1 MKQKTKRKV
10 KYKATLT
17 FPLDDSFDTNKFKR
31 ALTADGAYISLYDI
45 NELIIKHIN
54 LVLIFCSYLNGQF
67 FIYYYLIHF
76 TIIEI
81 FYLNSI
87 NNYKP

>member
-54 LVLIFCSYLNGQF
+54 NMGLDEKTVNIF
-67 FIYYYLIHF
+67 
-76 TIIEI
+76 IEFSKEFDNI
-81 FYLNSI
+81 LDENKVDLDI
-87 NNYKP
+87 LE